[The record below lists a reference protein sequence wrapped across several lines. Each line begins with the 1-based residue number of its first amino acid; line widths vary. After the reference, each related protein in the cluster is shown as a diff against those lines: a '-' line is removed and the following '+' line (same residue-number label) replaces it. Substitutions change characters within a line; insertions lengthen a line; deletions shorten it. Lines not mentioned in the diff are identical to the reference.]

1 MFQYFNTK
9 LCITLHCIIVFL
21 ENLNRTVAKFDVQ
34 FTLSEHTQQKFSSAL
49 ASLETAQTKL
59 SKSIDGEIYSKTRL

>member
-1 MFQYFNTK
+1 MFP
-9 LCITLHCIIVFL
+9 
-21 ENLNRTVAKFDVQ
+21 ENLNRTVARFDTQ
-34 FTLSEHTQQKFSSAL
+34 FTLSEHTQQTFSSAL